1 MKKSLIKRLLELEK
15 ACGIN
20 QKRRVARVLCDPDVM
35 DSLDLSH
42 IEAEVLLI
50 LPDNGHRCI
59 GDQEVP
65 KGSYLVTYL

>member
-1 MKKSLIKRLLELEK
+1 MKRLLNLEK
-15 ACGIN
+15 ICGIN
-20 QKRRVARVLCDPDVM
+20 QKRKIARVLCDSDVM

-59 GDQEVP
+59 GDQKVP
-65 KGSYLVTYL
+65 KGSYLVTYS